1 MKGQT
6 QNSINLEI
14 PSRWRRFSAYLLDL
28 IINITIIWL
37 IANIIIVFVKKTT
50 LWNIIVWI
58 QCMNKNGIATLW
70 QISLRYLI
78 FYQTLP
84 LLFFFLLFIRWNLYA
99 FNCLYLDKAN
109 GFYFDETWS
118 CISLN
123 TILVILR
130 YTFYI
135 LTIICTTINIIE
147 IFFKCP
153 TFIDKQLWIKRI
165 YKKSKKNNE

>member
-14 PSRWRRFSAYLLDL
+14 PSRWRRFFAYLLDL
-28 IINITIIWL
+28 IINITGIWL
-37 IANIIIVFVKKTT
+37 IANIVITFIKRTT
-50 LWNIIVWI
+50 LWNIIAWI
-58 QCMNKNGIATLW
+58 QCMSKNGTTTLW

-84 LLFFFLLFIRWNLYA
+84 LLFFFLLFIRWNLTT

-109 GFYFDETWS
+109 GFYFDETWN

-130 YTFYI
+130 YTFYVLI
-135 LTIICTTINIIE
+135 IICTTINIIE

-153 TFIDKQLWIKRI
+153 TFIDKQIWIKRI
-165 YKKSKKNNE
+165 YKKSK